1 MIKVSVLYPNGE
13 GATFDMDYY
22 CQRHV
27 PMVREKF
34 GATCRGVSVE
44 EGVAGGAPG
53 SPPAYR
59 IMGHLLFD
67 SLDSFQATFA
77 PHAQAIMGDIA
88 NFTNVQPVVQ
98 ISEIRIEK

>member
-1 MIKVSVLYPNGE
+1 MIKVSVLYPNSE

-22 CQRHV
+22 RQRHI

-34 GATCRGVSVE
+34 GTTCMGVSFE
-44 EGVAGGAPG
+44 EGVAGGIPG

-67 SLDSFQATFA
+67 SVESFQATFA
-77 PHAQAIMGDIA
+77 PHAQAIMGDIP

-98 ISEIRIEK
+98 ISEIRMQT